1 MNLVQNTSITVVA
14 KLLSTAAAAL
24 SALVVANTLGAKGA
38 GTFALVRVLPA
49 VIAAVLGAGIT
60 IANPYLVGS
69 RRYSAQAITETTVA
83 RGIATGIL
91 GWLGWFACGALLHT
105 SFYSELSRS
114 AALLVGLAIPLN
126 ILRDYLN
133 SVQQGLQT
141 FKAANLV
148 LFMDDFISLLLV
160 VPLFWGVPEASTLI
174 VVASV
179 AGTAASVVTAAACL
193 VYHGIRPWPR
203 FHREITIESI
213 RFGLKGHV
221 GRMANMLT
229 WRLDVMI
236 LSALGSIE
244 VVGYCS
250 VAHKAAELF
259 RPLSA
264 SLSFVLRPLIAGL
277 SAGEARAK
285 GVFLYRRVFLINLGA
300 VAALAL
306 TGRPLIIHLFGAEFE
321 AAVPAFQILLVGL
334 AAHGADGV
342 LSGYNV
348 GIGRPEFNTYT
359 ALAGLAVTLLG
370 TFLLVPPFG
379 LIGAA
384 VASSAAYTVKAITFT
399 VIFLITSGVTF
410 PQLLG
415 LKQYSPDP
423 A

>member
-1 MNLVQNTSITVVA
+1 
-14 KLLSTAAAAL
+14 
-24 SALVVANTLGAKGA
+24 
-38 GTFALVRVLPA
+38 
-49 VIAAVLGAGIT
+49 
-60 IANPYLVGS
+60 
-69 RRYSAQAITETTVA
+69 
-83 RGIATGIL
+83 
-91 GWLGWFACGALLHT
+91 
-105 SFYSELSRS
+105 
-114 AALLVGLAIPLN
+114 
-126 ILRDYLN
+126 
-133 SVQQGLQT
+133 
-141 FKAANLV
+141 
-148 LFMDDFISLLLV
+148 
-160 VPLFWGVPEASTLI
+160 
-174 VVASV
+174 
-179 AGTAASVVTAAACL
+179 
-193 VYHGIRPWPR
+193 
-203 FHREITIESI
+203 
-213 RFGLKGHV
+213 
-221 GRMANMLT
+221 MANMLT
-229 WRLDVMI
+229 WRLDIMI

-410 PQLLG
+410 PQLVG
-415 LKQYSPDP
+415 LKQYSADP